1 MKSKSKKAIR
11 AGNRIGKST
20 TVQDIDKCCNQAL
33 PKPRRSI
40 PLTEVNQM
48 IEREV
53 SRVKSEK
60 TIYDDRND
68 ILSQIDAAT
77 RDIEYYEEQ
86 LFTINKRKL
95 SLQQDLRETNIAI
108 SRELELDA
116 LR

>member
-1 MKSKSKKAIR
+1 
-11 AGNRIGKST
+11 
-20 TVQDIDKCCNQAL
+20 
-33 PKPRRSI
+33 
-40 PLTEVNQM
+40 M

-53 SRVKSEK
+53 ARVKSEK

-68 ILSQIDAAT
+68 ILSQIDAVT
-77 RDIEYYEEQ
+77 RDIEYYEGQ

-95 SLQQDLRETNIAI
+95 ALQQDLRETNIAI